1 MKRKTIVL
9 LLFCSLL
16 YIKPVSAT
24 TYSAD
29 VVWVTGTEIRL
40 SVSISS
46 TTLDT
51 DYHSITI
58 TVQLLELNYEAI
70 DIHDIRVDFQIPGYY
85 SNYVAFDTIS
95 SIGGSSVRYP
105 TVQYNTNW
113 GINYFQMKITCR
125 ENIPLAIDPELY
137 TNWEN
142 FFKINP
148 YEPPTTPPPTTD
160 PPTTDPTTNGNGLSE
175 DSKLLLYILGPI
187 GSLVFL
193 GTIVASIIFLR
204 RKSDI
209 VQTGKSRVAQTTAVQ
224 SIFCNNCGVQLK
236 ENESFCSNCG
246 AKKLEWKVT
255 KGG

>member
-1 MKRKTIVL
+1 MKKKIIVL
-9 LLFCSLL
+9 LLLCSLI

-58 TVQLLELNYEAI
+58 TVQLLDLNFEAV

-85 SNYVAFDTIS
+85 SNYVALDTIS
-95 SIGGSSVRYP
+95 SIGGSSVKY
-105 TVQYNTNW
+105 TSIQYNTNW
-113 GINYFQMKITCR
+113 GTNYFQMKLSCR

-137 TNWEN
+137 TDWGD
-142 FFKINP
+142 FFIISP
-148 YEPPTTPPPTTD
+148 YEPPTTPPPTTE
-160 PPTTDPTTNGNGLSE
+160 PPTTDPTTNGDGLSK
-175 DSKLLLYILGPI
+175 DSKLLLYILVPI
-187 GSLVFL
+187 GSLIFL
-193 GTIVASIIFLR
+193 GTIVASITFI
-204 RKSDI
+204 RKKSNI
-209 VQTGKSRVAQTTAVQ
+209 VQTGNTGVAQTTAMQ
-224 SIFCNNCGVQLK
+224 STFCNNCGVQLV

-246 AKKLEWKVT
+246 ARNLEWKMT
-255 KGG
+255 KRS

>member
-58 TVQLLELNYEAI
+58 TVQLLDLNFEAV

-85 SNYVAFDTIS
+85 SNYVTLDTIS
-95 SIGGSSVRYP
+95 LIGGSSVRY
-105 TVQYNTNW
+105 TSIQYNTNW
-113 GINYFQMKITCR
+113 GTNYFRMKLSCR

-137 TNWEN
+137 TDWGD
-142 FFKINP
+142 FFIINP

-160 PPTTDPTTNGNGLSE
+160 PPTNGNGLSE
-175 DSKLLLYILGPI
+175 DSKLLLYILVPI
-187 GSLVFL
+187 GSLIFL
-193 GTIVASIIFLR
+193 GIIVASVIFLR
-204 RKSDI
+204 RRTTISDSNL
-209 VQTGKSRVAQTTAVQ
+209 SRVSQTAVIQ
-224 SIFCNNCGVQLK
+224 SLFCSNCGIQLS
-236 ENESFCSNCG
+236 ESERFCSNCG
-246 AKKLEWKVT
+246 ARKPD
-255 KGG
+255 

>member
-1 MKRKTIVL
+1 MKKKLIIL
-9 LLFCSLL
+9 LLLCSIL
-16 YIKPVSAT
+16 YIKPVSGAT
-24 TYSAD
+24 YYID
-29 VVWVTGTEIRL
+29 FFWGTGTEIKL

-58 TVQLLELNYEAI
+58 TVQLLELNYEAV

-85 SNYVAFDTIS
+85 SNYITFDTIS
-95 SIGGSSVRYP
+95 SIGGSSVRYS

-113 GINYFQMKITCR
+113 GINYFQMKLSCR

-142 FFKINP
+142 FFIIDP

-160 PPTTDPTTNGNGLSE
+160 PPTTDPTTNGDGLSK
-175 DSKLLLYILGPI
+175 DSKLLLYVLGPI

-204 RKSDI
+204 RRSNT
-209 VQTGKSRVAQTTAVQ
+209 VQTGRTGVAQTTAIQ
-224 SIFCNNCGVQLK
+224 SIFCNNCGVQLNG
-236 ENESFCSNCG
+236 NETFCSNCG

-255 KGG
+255 KRG